1 MIGQVFQG
9 PLIARGFGRTDLMGK
24 RAAAKKV
31 KASPPPKRGKKEKKP
46 EEAKDEQKSDKKKDP
61 PIPPFCAV
69 NSKDM
74 AAFSNVNADAL
85 IPHPTHARKKARV
98 EQPLSSSGAAASS
111 AGLEPSSVSEP
122 SASSGVDATVP
133 VSEHSSSAGVDATSG
148 LVLSKWGDYAVPGE
162 GGPSWTCDRAD
173 PVFHRIYKNCR
184 EHRLF
189 SYYMMAISDTSDPR
203 TKDNGWCWTYNDPLG
218 ELHDFNKF
226 MFSNGYEPFD
236 ISKIPWKKNTGETKK
251 ENAVV
256 EEPVEQIQDAT
267 AETVAAIAEVA
278 DVQKG
283 SDAQKTEAPSTTGDQ
298 STEVAASREAI
309 EQPTTSKASDGT
321 FAVQSLSGEAD
332 PDVVQKDSDAPKA
345 DDTKDGQ
352 SAEVAAGGEAK
363 GEMTTN
369 EAIDEELAVQSPS
382 AAETLEP
389 KSAEALEQNPADSTA
404 GKVVDEDKEKAEVP
418 SAKTTDDHATEVVP
432 EHENNTGKR
441 EPWTLDRLLGCENL
455 ANMMKE
461 TEELSVL
468 EPDEF
473 ESIMSSIRAHAKF
486 SEVVKRIED
495 EAVDADLSA
504 ADQWRFGINAEDVG
518 EDIES
523 WCDMYFQMHS
533 SLNKPPQGRVA
544 TMFVVFKS

>member
-1 MIGQVFQG
+1 M
-9 PLIARGFGRTDLMGK
+9 L
-24 RAAAKKV
+24 
-31 KASPPPKRGKKEKKP
+31 
-46 EEAKDEQKSDKKKDP
+46 QKLT
-61 PIPPFCAV
+61 ILR
-69 NSKDM
+69 M
-74 AAFSNVNADAL
+74 
-85 IPHPTHARKKARV
+85 
-98 EQPLSSSGAAASS
+98 
-111 AGLEPSSVSEP
+111 
-122 SASSGVDATVP
+122 
-133 VSEHSSSAGVDATSG
+133 
-148 LVLSKWGDYAVPGE
+148 
-162 GGPSWTCDRAD
+162 
-173 PVFHRIYKNCR
+173 
-184 EHRLF
+184 
-189 SYYMMAISDTSDPR
+189 
-203 TKDNGWCWTYNDPLG
+203 
-218 ELHDFNKF
+218 
-226 MFSNGYEPFD
+226 
-236 ISKIPWKKNTGETKK
+236 
-251 ENAVV
+251 
-256 EEPVEQIQDAT
+256 
-267 AETVAAIAEVA
+267 
-278 DVQKG
+278 
-283 SDAQKTEAPSTTGDQ
+283 
-298 STEVAASREAI
+298 
-309 EQPTTSKASDGT
+309 
-321 FAVQSLSGEAD
+321 
-332 PDVVQKDSDAPKA
+332 
-345 DDTKDGQ
+345 GQ

-363 GEMTTN
+363 GEMTTTN

-504 ADQWRFGINAEDVG
+504 TDQWRFGINAEDVG